1 MELSWSL
8 NPNRMSQTEFGHRNP
23 FSPFAPVKE
32 RALNSDW
39 LAGVTS
45 WVVPLVGIWFGVFE
59 GLSDSRDDLRLPKG
73 VSGTPPR
80 LVGAAHLRGDART
93 ARAGHER
100 EL

>member
-1 MELSWSL
+1 MELSLSL

-45 WVVPLVGIWFGVFE
+45 WVVPLVGI
-59 GLSDSRDDLRLPKG
+59 
-73 VSGTPPR
+73 
-80 LVGAAHLRGDART
+80 
-93 ARAGHER
+93 
-100 EL
+100 